1 MERLTWI
8 SWRAFWVGLGA
19 ATVII
24 GQALFAPVPGPTAA
38 TPAANVVRELAPP
51 HGTSFEEA
59 PPPAYGTRYVRD
71 VRSRGGE
78 S

>member
-24 GQALFAPVPGPTAA
+24 GQAIFAPAASGTPANAESAAHEVAPQAA
-38 TPAANVVRELAPP
+38 TSPREAV
-51 HGTSFEEA
+51 
-59 PPPAYGTRYVRD
+59 PAYGTRYARA
-71 VRSRGGE
+71 GE